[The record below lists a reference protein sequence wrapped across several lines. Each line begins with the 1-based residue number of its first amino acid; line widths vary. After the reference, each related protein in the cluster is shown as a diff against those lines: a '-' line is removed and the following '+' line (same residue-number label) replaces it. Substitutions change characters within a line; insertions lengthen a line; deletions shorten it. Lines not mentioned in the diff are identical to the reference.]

1 MFSKSVSIVLV
12 VLFILIG
19 LLGAYAYTL
28 NQQAGSLSQRLEQYQ
43 VEQGQGFAAL
53 ADRLADIDDTFET
66 TGKLIQNRLDDLE
79 SETGDISSQ
88 IELLED
94 EMAALTELS
103 QSQINTREVYA
114 QAVEATVRIGD
125 GERIIGSGFI
135 YDTDGHVVT
144 ASHVVEELPE
154 IYVILPDGRV
164 SKASLVGN
172 NQRSDVAVL
181 HLEETLAVTPL
192 KLADSDEVVIGE
204 PVAIIGSP
212 LDSTESVTAGIVSQK
227 DLFIEVNG
235 DSGTSWVANIIQFD
249 AAANFGNSGGPL
261 LNRRGE
267 VIGIVTARVNPER
280 GDGIYYAVSS
290 NKIKRVADALIEY
303 GTYDYPWLGLLVTDL
318 TPQLAESRNL
328 KTINGIVVNEV
339 VIGSPAQK
347 AGLKYGDIIVAIN
360 GVTIRE
366 LADLQSYLGEHIS
379 PNDVVSISVNRN
391 GYRFELSLKV
401 GGQQS

>member
-125 GERIIGSGFI
+125 GEWIIGSGFI

-181 HLEETLAVTPL
+181 NLEETLAVTPL

>member
-12 VLFILIG
+12 ILFILIG

-28 NQQAGSLSQRLEQYQ
+28 NQQVGSLSQRLEQYRA
-43 VEQGQGFAAL
+43 EQGQGFAAL
-53 ADRLADIDDTFET
+53 ADQLADINDTFET

-79 SETGDISSQ
+79 SESGDISSQ
-88 IELLED
+88 IELMED
-94 EMAALTELS
+94 EMAKLS
-103 QSQINTREVYA
+103 QSQINTQEVYA
-114 QAVEATVRIGD
+114 RAVEATVRIGD

-154 IYVILPDGRV
+154 IYVILPDGRI

-181 HLEETLAVTPL
+181 HLEERLAVTPL
-192 KLADSDEVVIGE
+192 KLADSDEVSVGE
-204 PVAIIGSP
+204 PVVIIGSP

-290 NKIKRVADALIEY
+290 NKIKRVAGALIEH
-303 GTYDYPWLGLLVTDL
+303 GTYDYPWLGLLITDL
-318 TPQLAESRNL
+318 TPQLAESRDL
-328 KTINGIVVNEV
+328 KTINGILVNEV
-339 VIGSPAQK
+339 VSGSPAQK
-347 AGLKYGDIIVAIN
+347 AGLKYGDIMVAIN
-360 GVTIRE
+360 GVALRE
-366 LADLQSYLGEHIS
+366 LADLQSYLGEHTS

>member
-79 SETGDISSQ
+79 SEAGDISSQ

-125 GERIIGSGFI
+125 GEWIIGSGFI

-181 HLEETLAVTPL
+181 NLEETLAVTPL